1 MSYEVRRQRTAFNPM
16 KRIDDNSS
24 TMAVPMA
31 ADSATR
37 LSGRI
42 DHFANGPAFTSELES
57 AKHARKFGRR
67 PLRRLTV
74 ELALVILAKL
84 VFLMLIWW
92 LLFAPHPKPDASADA
107 IARRLAPSSAHPDS
121 HP

>member
-1 MSYEVRRQRTAFNPM
+1 MSHETRQRTAINPVKLM
-16 KRIDDNSS
+16 DRISPTGADF
-24 TMAVPMA
+24 MA
-31 ADSATR
+31 ARPTR
-37 LSGRI
+37 VSGRV
-42 DHFANGPAFTSELES
+42 DHFADKRSFISKRDRTKNAG
-57 AKHARKFGRR
+57 KIGRR

-84 VFLMLIWW
+84 AFLMLIWW

-107 IARRLAPSSAHPDS
+107 IARRLAPSSAHPET